1 MLHENQVQEM
11 LKSASVFHDSNAHA
25 VTVTWHFTLYAGQS
39 CIWSL
44 VSNRTQ
50 TGRLQSSSQ
59 PWLAGSVSVWYGE
72 GPYMYSALLGG
83 GSAVSELQTSTIH

>member
-50 TGRLQSSSQ
+50 IGRL
-59 PWLAGSVSVWYGE
+59 
-72 GPYMYSALLGG
+72 
-83 GSAVSELQTSTIH
+83 